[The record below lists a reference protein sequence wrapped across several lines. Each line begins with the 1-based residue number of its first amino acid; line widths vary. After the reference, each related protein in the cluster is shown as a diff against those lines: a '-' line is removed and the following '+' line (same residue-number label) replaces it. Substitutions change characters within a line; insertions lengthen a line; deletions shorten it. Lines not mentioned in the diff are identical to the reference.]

1 MAVMEGFFKFFP
13 PQMMETSKE
22 QNCKSSTF
30 LRLFS
35 VHCVSTP
42 AHAPISARPRF
53 RLLVFAVAFLKT
65 QEKRS
70 ALVLLKV
77 PQISLAIPDT
87 PGTYRSP
94 AMLTLISKLVHP
106 MALRGGSLGMK
117 LNGMG
122 KKNYFLL
129 VGFHE
134 AIQELQAIHS
144 IMINCAFRFQ

>member
-1 MAVMEGFFKFFP
+1 MDGFFKFFP

-106 MALRGGSLGMK
+106 MVLRGGSLGMK

>member
-1 MAVMEGFFKFFP
+1 MAVMDGFFKFFP

-35 VHCVSTP
+35 VHCISTP

>member
-1 MAVMEGFFKFFP
+1 MAVMDGFFKFFP

-94 AMLTLISKLVHP
+94 AMLTLVSKLVHP

>member
-1 MAVMEGFFKFFP
+1 MAVMDGFFKFFP

>member
-1 MAVMEGFFKFFP
+1 MDGFFKFFP

-122 KKNYFLL
+122 KKKYFLL

-144 IMINCAFRFQ
+144 IMISCALRFQ

>member
-1 MAVMEGFFKFFP
+1 MAVMDGFFKFFP

-144 IMINCAFRFQ
+144 IMINCALRFQ

>member
-1 MAVMEGFFKFFP
+1 MAVMDGFFKFFP

-122 KKNYFLL
+122 KKNYFL
-129 VGFHE
+129 
-134 AIQELQAIHS
+134 
-144 IMINCAFRFQ
+144 

>member
-1 MAVMEGFFKFFP
+1 MAVMDGFFKFFP

-65 QEKRS
+65 REKRS

>member
-65 QEKRS
+65 QEKKGV
-70 ALVLLKV
+70 LVLLKV

-87 PGTYRSP
+87 PGTYCSP
-94 AMLTLISKLVHP
+94 AMLALVSKLVHP

>member
-1 MAVMEGFFKFFP
+1 MAVMDGFFKFFP

-94 AMLTLISKLVHP
+94 AMLTLVSKLVHP
-106 MALRGGSLGMK
+106 MALRYGSLGMK

-134 AIQELQAIHS
+134 AIQELQAIHG
-144 IMINCAFRFQ
+144 IMINCALRFQ

>member
-1 MAVMEGFFKFFP
+1 MEGFFKFFP

-94 AMLTLISKLVHP
+94 AMLTLVSKLVHP

>member
-1 MAVMEGFFKFFP
+1 MDGFFKFFP

-94 AMLTLISKLVHP
+94 AMLTLVSKLVHP

-122 KKNYFLL
+122 KKIYFLL

-144 IMINCAFRFQ
+144 IMISCALRFQ

>member
-94 AMLTLISKLVHP
+94 AMLTLVSKLVHP

>member
-65 QEKRS
+65 HEKKECSS
-70 ALVLLKV
+70 A
-77 PQISLAIPDT
+77 PE
-87 PGTYRSP
+87 SP
-94 AMLTLISKLVHP
+94 ADF
-106 MALRGGSLGMK
+106 LGYT
-117 LNGMG
+117 GYPG
-122 KKNYFLL
+122 HLL
-129 VGFHE
+129 
-134 AIQELQAIHS
+134 
-144 IMINCAFRFQ
+144 